1 MPLLYM
7 TPSELLAEPL
17 GLTLQG
23 LLSQL
28 SSGVLDQMLMRA
40 SKRCDTF
47 TKRRLQA
54 PQSTTVASPGTAAGD
69 TMIPVVSTLGTDN
82 LDEFAVTIGSG
93 GSQETVLLQPGGV
106 KVSSPVA
113 PYPGTFTLA
122 APLQYNHEEGEAVN
136 GVYIETRRTG
146 SSSQDDIYEDVITQQ
161 AQIAAAHSGGYDFL
175 NADRTRYHWLDQ
187 YPLIQI
193 NGMLHAYPY
202 TAEYQAVDVPSLLVE
217 SARSRLKFSV
227 GTFILSGGLLKTTYT
242 AGYQMIPDDIQVA
255 VMSYLKD
262 ELANYINPFG
272 IMQQTTGKQT
282 MVFNRS
288 TNNTGSKTPNVQA
301 AEDALAE
308 YKR

>member
-17 GLTLQG
+17 GQALQG

-40 SKRCDTF
+40 SKRCNTF

-69 TMIPVVSTLGTDN
+69 TMIPVDSTLGTDN

-113 PYPGTFTLA
+113 PYAGTFTLA
-122 APLQYNHEEGEAVN
+122 TPLQYNHEEGEVVS

-161 AQIAAAHSGGYDFL
+161 AQIAAAHGGGYDFL